1 MEDANDLE
9 STVAS
14 DRSFENDQIDIG
26 QKFSIKIIDEI
37 FSNEWIGQMTINWI
51 NLYTKIYN

>member
-14 DRSFENDQIDIG
+14 DRSFENDQIEFS
-26 QKFSIKIIDEI
+26 QSKKFSIQIIDEI
-37 FSNEWIGQMTINWI
+37 FSNE
-51 NLYTKIYN
+51 